1 MTKDFKNNPALQF
14 ISGAIT
20 DNGTPAAQP
29 KVQEIGQE
37 RPQMSHKQVKL
48 KLLNEKKTKRLNL
61 VLQPTIHQ
69 MAQDKAKEQGQ
80 SLNNFIIN
88 AIIEALED

>member
-1 MTKDFKNNPALQF
+1 MAKVDTTRLNDMFFNAN
-14 ISGAIT
+14 T
-20 DNGTPAAQP
+20 DDSRPAAQP
-29 KVQEIGQE
+29 NVQEQEQE
-37 RPQMSHKQVKL
+37 RPQMSDTTVKL
-48 KLLNEKKTKRLNL
+48 MLLNENKTKRLNL

-88 AIIEALED
+88 AIINALED